1 MVDIT
6 KFYKFNVIDTCSIWN
21 VLSSKLYYQTTLA
34 ARCEFSCT
42 KFVIYEC
49 LFKPRKSISPAEVEL
64 QERLKKEQAKGYF
77 RQYPIDIEDLQDIDV
92 LTKRKNLSKGELSS
106 MVFAKKTN
114 QGFLTDD
121 QGARKLASYFMAP
134 EKVQTTPHLI
144 GWLVFNE
151 FLNDAEIERILTEH
165 ESLKRPLRKN
175 YLDVFMKAMEY
186 RLLKRAE

>member
-1 MVDIT
+1 MIDLT
-6 KFYKFNVIDTCSIWN
+6 KFYRFNVIDTCSIWN
-21 VLSSKLYYQTTLA
+21 ILSSKLYYQTTLMA
-34 ARCEFSCT
+34 KCEFSCT
-42 KFVIYEC
+42 KFVMYEC
-49 LFKPRKSISPAEVEL
+49 LFKPRKSTSSAEIEL

-92 LTKRKNLSKGELSS
+92 LTQRKNLSKGELSS

-121 QGARKLASYFMAP
+121 QGARKLASYIMAP

-151 FLNDAEIERILTEH
+151 FLNDAEMELIITEH
-165 ESLKRPLRKN
+165 ESLKRPLKK
-175 YLDVFMKAMEY
+175 YYHEVFMKAMEY